1 MTDDQLR
8 PFDTLEVVFR
18 LACRGAAPLSIDGGA
33 VAGLPDR
40 AVALDELRAILLH
53 PSTEHAARDGAISVL
68 LARARAEG
76 GVATVGLA
84 GVLLFGLRRAVG
96 AFYELLPGKAAD
108 VEAEALCGLLEGIAK
123 TAPNRRHLPAR
134 LIWLARNRVKAL
146 VEREL
151 TESFLVEDTPFS
163 GPDRSEP
170 AAEVGHVPRL
180 WRRPYSSA
188 PALPFGHPDLIL
200 AKAVA
205 EGVVCAEDAA
215 LVGETRLCS
224 LPITEAAQ
232 RLGIDLEAARK
243 RRQRAEGA
251 LRRWITSPLYDADF
265 VQKRPDPPY
274 FQGWGRPRHGVGHD
288 RRQETCTKPKA
299 PRR

>member
-8 PFDTLEVVFR
+8 PFDTLEEVFR
-18 LACRGAAPLSIDGGA
+18 LACRGPAPLSIDGAA

-40 AVALDELRAILLH
+40 AVPLDELRAILLH
-53 PSTEHAARDGAISVL
+53 PSTEHATRDGAISVL
-68 LARARAEG
+68 LSRARAEG
-76 GVATVGLA
+76 GAATVGLA

-96 AFYELLPGKAAD
+96 AFYDLLPGKAAD
-108 VEAEALCGLLEGIAK
+108 IEAEALCGLLEGIAK
-123 TAPNRRHLPAR
+123 TTPTRRHLPAR
-134 LIWLARNRVKAL
+134 LIWLARNRVKVL

-151 TESFLVEDTPFS
+151 TERFLVADTPFS

-170 AAEVGHVPRL
+170 ATEVGHVPRL

-188 PALPFGHPDLIL
+188 PALPFGHPDLVL
-200 AKAVA
+200 AKAVD
-205 EGVVCAEDAA
+205 ERVICLEDAA
-215 LVGETRLCS
+215 LVGDTRLGS
-224 LPITEAAQ
+224 LPIAEVAE
-232 RLGIDLEAARK
+232 RLGIGLEAALK
-243 RRQRAEGA
+243 RRQRAERA
-251 LRRWITSPLYDADF
+251 LYRWITSPFYDADF

-288 RRQETCTKPKA
+288 RRQETCTKPTA